1 MALNATADI
10 ELSVDGYCTFSQL
23 QALLPYRTL
32 SNASQPTR
40 NQALVMTRDVFAQI
54 NGMLDVLGY
63 EIAVSSGNT
72 TSVRILGRLNS
83 LGAGAQIEASAYSA
97 GNEVRSEHSVDLQE
111 QFDNLMEQFAKG
123 QISLPNATRQAN
135 FIHRADE
142 QEGGYRFHRPFGSEK
157 GPTFT
162 KSMNFR

>member
-1 MALNATADI
+1 
-10 ELSVDGYCTFSQL
+10 
-23 QALLPYRTL
+23 
-32 SNASQPTR
+32 
-40 NQALVMTRDVFAQI
+40 MTRDVFAQI

-63 EIAVSSGNT
+63 EIAVASANT
-72 TSVRILGRLNS
+72 TSIRILGRLNS
-83 LGAGAQIEASAYSA
+83 LGSGAQIEASAYSA

-123 QISLPNATRQAN
+123 LISLPNAARKPS

-142 QEGGYRFHRPFGSEK
+142 QEGSYRFHRPFGNEA

-162 KSMNFR
+162 KNFNF